1 MKETQYPYPLFGHSR
16 EWIFKKI
23 VKIYIAFKWGVTI
36 KWNLEYIEF
45 CDNLS
50 FTSSSFFSPLNKNF
64 QHFYAYWYD
73 NYFESY
79 A

>member
-16 EWIFKKI
+16 GEIKKKI
-23 VKIYIAFKWGVTI
+23 VKIYIAFKWGVKI

-50 FTSSSFFSPLNKNF
+50 FTFSSFLSPLNKYF

-73 NYFESY
+73 NYFKSY